1 MADKTEQRL
10 FDAWKAANKAYLDH
24 PGTREGKTRERL
36 WQAHCEAYS
45 ALVRYQKGQG
55 QVH

>member
-1 MADKTEQRL
+1 VADKTEQRL